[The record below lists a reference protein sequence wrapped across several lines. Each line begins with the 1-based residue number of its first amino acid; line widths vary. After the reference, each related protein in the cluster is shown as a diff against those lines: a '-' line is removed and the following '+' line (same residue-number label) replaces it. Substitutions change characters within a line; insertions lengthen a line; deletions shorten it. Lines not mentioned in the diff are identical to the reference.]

1 MDKNWT
7 EIIITVP
14 VADGETA
21 ASVAQMTVPYGMYIE
36 DYSDLEEAVEEI
48 AHIDLIDEE
57 LVARDRDRRRGGTHR
72 GNSGRAGGRLGLWLE
87 KVLPSHEDR
96 QACCGLPHLGRI

>member
-14 VADGETA
+14 VEGGETA

-36 DYSDLEEAVEEI
+36 DYSDLEEA
-48 AHIDLIDEE
+48 DLPRVLHVLEE
-57 LVARDRDRRRGGTHR
+57 LVR
-72 GNSGRAGGRLGLWLE
+72 
-87 KVLPSHEDR
+87 
-96 QACCGLPHLGRI
+96 

>member
-1 MDKNWT
+1 MMNENWT

-57 LVARDRDRRRGGTHR
+57 LVARDRENAKVHIYISPEENPAEAISFIRE
-72 GNSGRAGGRLGLWLE
+72 RL
-87 KVLPSHEDR
+87 SS
-96 QACCGLPHLGRI
+96 